1 MFEVSYFCLK
11 IFFCF
16 VSDFCLLI
24 NFLLAHIEPQ
34 DKFLTF
40 IVLFLQKKRN
50 WKEMYLRIEFFIILL
65 STIFLIFYSS
75 PLLCLLSR
83 KTFDENNSAIKEEI

>member
-1 MFEVSYFCLK
+1 MFEVSYRLK

-40 IVLFLQKKRN
+40 IVLFLQKKN

-65 STIFLIFYSS
+65 SIMFLIFYSS

>member
-1 MFEVSYFCLK
+1 MFEVSYRSK

-34 DKFLTF
+34 DKFLTV
-40 IVLFLQKKRN
+40 IVLFLQKKN

-65 STIFLIFYSS
+65 STMFLIFYSS
-75 PLLCLLSR
+75 PLLSR

>member
-1 MFEVSYFCLK
+1 MFEVSYRLK

-34 DKFLTF
+34 DKFLTV
-40 IVLFLQKKRN
+40 IVLFLQKKN

-65 STIFLIFYSS
+65 SIIFLIFYSS